1 MQEPTETPI
10 DIVDSDSYKAALL
23 TSFTS
28 KSKYLQLWQELKHS
42 KQLTLPLNPK
52 MYKHHKQYRD
62 SLGLLYK
69 QDLAYKEFCLLDY
82 GEPMLFYSRHD
93 KEKNI
98 ITIKLLSS
106 KEYKQQISNDC
117 KALNKKRF
125 D

>member
-1 MQEPTETPI
+1 MQEPTEIPI
-10 DIVDSDSYKAALL
+10 SDISSDQYKIALL
-23 TSFTS
+23 SSFTS

-42 KQLTLPLNPK
+42 RLLVLPLSTIL
-52 MYKHHKQYRD
+52 YKHHKQYRD

-69 QDLAYKEFCLLDY
+69 QDLAYKEFCLLEY

-98 ITIKLLSS
+98 ITIKLLSES
-106 KEYKQQISNDC
+106 DYKQQLSIDC
-117 KALNKKRF
+117 RALNKKRF